1 MFVGS
6 TTSSVVACNFAV
18 SSFQP
23 KVTWPEHRP
32 AGSAR
37 HSGITHDAGSQAS
50 EAPIEPSWGPEPQ
63 MAGAVK
69 SEPGVPLRKKPV
81 VVSQLPWKPTST
93 KTQPVPDPAGGR
105 GSMPQV
111 RSLKKILVKR
121 TPWRHCH
128 SHAEMAWTIY
138 VSRWY
143 WQSRFY
149 APSTSGSR
157 RPPRRMDAL
166 RAPQRLVRPPEGA
179 DQP

>member
-1 MFVGS
+1 MRVTSQSVLSNPRSPGPNTDQRGPPDIAAS
-6 TTSSVVACNFAV
+6 LTTQGVRRPKPRSNLAGDPSHKWRGRSSQN
-18 SSFQP
+18 
-23 KVTWPEHRP
+23 R
-32 AGSAR
+32 
-37 HSGITHDAGSQAS
+37 
-50 EAPIEPSWGPEPQ
+50 APSY
-63 MAGAVK
+63 
-69 SEPGVPLRKKPV
+69 RKKPV
-81 VVSQLPWKPTST
+81 VVSQLPWKPSST

-138 VSRWY
+138 VSGWY

>member
-69 SEPGVPLRKKPV
+69 SEPGAL
-81 VVSQLPWKPTST
+81 LPKEASC
-93 KTQPVPDPAGGR
+93 G
-105 GSMPQV
+105 
-111 RSLKKILVKR
+111 
-121 TPWRHCH
+121 
-128 SHAEMAWTIY
+128 E
-138 VSRWY
+138 
-143 WQSRFY
+143 
-149 APSTSGSR
+149 STSLEANFYKNSTR
-157 RPPRRMDAL
+157 S
-166 RAPQRLVRPPEGA
+166 
-179 DQP
+179 